1 MAADVCMLMMCLGG
15 RYSGEM
21 KINECTHLV
30 LTEAKGVLFTCIAVV
45 GWLLM
50 LLIDS

>member
-1 MAADVCMLMMCLGG
+1 MCCVLMSLGG

-30 LTEAKGVLFTCIAVV
+30 LTEAKGSSFHSVFARHKF
-45 GWLLM
+45 
-50 LLIDS
+50 